1 VSARRTA
8 AVRRA
13 SALDALTSQERAGL
27 LEELLAARP
36 ELREQAEAMA
46 RGRLVDED
54 RAGVADDVESA
65 LRCCD
70 IDELSGRAGYHPGRG
85 YVDPS
90 EAAYEILD
98 EALQPFLDDLTRRS
112 ELGMTAAAV
121 ELAVGILCGLYACRA
136 PSSESLLE
144 YAADFP
150 VERAADVF
158 ERCAMLGVEL
168 PLDDLGQLISDWGRL
183 LRPAPAHAE
192 TRRPA
197 R

>member
-8 AVRRA
+8 AVRRT

-46 RGRLVDED
+46 RGRLADED

-85 YVDPS
+85 YVDPG
-90 EAAYEILD
+90 EAAYEIFD
-98 EALQPFLDDLTRRS
+98 EALQPFLDDLTRRG
-112 ELGMTAAAV
+112 ELDMTAAV
-121 ELAVGILCGLYACRA
+121 ELAVGILCGLYACRDA
-136 PSSESLLE
+136 DSESLLE
-144 YAADFP
+144 YAADYP
-150 VERAADVF
+150 VERAADVL
-158 ERCAMLGVEL
+158 EQCAKLRVGL
-168 PLDDLGQLISDWGRL
+168 PVHDLGQLIPEWGRL
-183 LRPAPAHAE
+183 LRPAPARAGARRS
-192 TRRPA
+192 TR
-197 R
+197 

>member
-1 VSARRTA
+1 MSARRTA

-13 SALDALTSQERAGL
+13 SALDALTLQERAGL

-46 RGRLVDED
+46 RGRLVNED

-70 IDELSGRAGYHPGRG
+70 IDELSSRAGYHPGRG

-98 EALQPFLDDLTRRS
+98 ETLQPFLDDLTRRG

-136 PSSESLLE
+136 PGSESLLE
-144 YAADFP
+144 YAADYP

-158 ERCAMLGVEL
+158 ERCAKLKVEL
-168 PLDDLGQLISDWGRL
+168 PVDDLGQLIPEWGRL
-183 LRPAPAHAE
+183 LRPAP
-192 TRRPA
+192 TRAGTGPA